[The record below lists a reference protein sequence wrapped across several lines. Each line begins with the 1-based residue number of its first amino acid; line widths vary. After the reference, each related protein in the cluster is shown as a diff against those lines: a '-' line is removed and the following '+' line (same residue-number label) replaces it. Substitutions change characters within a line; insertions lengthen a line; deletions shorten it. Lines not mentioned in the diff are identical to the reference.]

1 MSHIHLV
8 INFSSVYQMEEGGA
22 SFLSDVQV
30 HLILILSNK
39 SLCFF
44 YKPIYNTNMKR
55 TGRPTIKDLA
65 QRAGVSKT
73 AVSFAFNAPER
84 LSKETC
90 TKILTIAQELGY
102 VPDPMARGL
111 ARKKTQC
118 IGILLPQSIAFIFQ
132 NPYITELLRGIG
144 EECEKEKFSILVL
157 SPLEGIFTHALYNAV
172 VDGVI
177 ILGAASDSDVHTLC
191 RQRGLPYVTIDAGFS
206 TDCVNVGIDDE
217 KAAYELAKL
226 LVQAGHK
233 KICVCTLQPLSKNL
247 ESSGS
252 SETIRNRCKG
262 IDRAVK
268 EWGGDDIEVEYHEV
282 GTSYERSLVAARRL
296 LAQTPAPTAVLC
308 MADVQAYG
316 FYRVIQEQ
324 GRSIPKDLSIATF
337 DNLPQSQLL
346 HPQPSTVDQ
355 PGFQKGLRAAV
366 ELFKLLSDH
375 KDAPKQAT
383 QSVIL
388 DFQILNTGS
397 IAPPSV

>member
-1 MSHIHLV
+1 
-8 INFSSVYQMEEGGA
+8 MEGLGA
-22 SFLSDVQV
+22 SLRASLRASLFIVLLVSWCE
-30 HLILILSNK
+30 HIILILSNK
-39 SLCFF
+39 PLCFF
-44 YKPIYNTNMKR
+44 DKPIYNTTMKR

-90 TKILTIAQELGY
+90 TKILSIAQELGY
-102 VPDPMARGL
+102 VPDPIARGL

-217 KAAYELAKL
+217 KAAYALAKL

-262 IDRAVK
+262 IDRAVQ
-268 EWGGDDIEVEYHEV
+268 EQDDIVVEYHEV
-282 GTSYERSLVAARRL
+282 GTSYESSLIAARSLL
-296 LAQTPAPTAVLC
+296 SQTPAPTAVLC

-346 HPQPSTVDQ
+346 HPKPSTVDQ

-366 ELFKLLSDH
+366 ELFKLLSDQ
-375 KDAPKQAT
+375 KDSPKQEV
-383 QSVIL
+383 QSVVL

>member
-1 MSHIHLV
+1 
-8 INFSSVYQMEEGGA
+8 MEEGGA
-22 SFLSDVQV
+22 SFLSGVQV

-39 SLCFF
+39 PLCFF

-226 LVQAGHK
+226 LVQVGHK

-282 GTSYERSLVAARRL
+282 GTSYEGSLVAARRL

-375 KDAPKQAT
+375 KDAPKKVA
-383 QSVIL
+383 QSVVL

>member
-1 MSHIHLV
+1 
-8 INFSSVYQMEEGGA
+8 MEEGGA

-44 YKPIYNTNMKR
+44 YKTIYNTNMKR

-268 EWGGDDIEVEYHEV
+268 EWGGHDIEVEYHEV

-324 GRSIPKDLSIATF
+324 WRSIPKDLSIATF

-375 KDAPKQAT
+375 KDAPKQAA